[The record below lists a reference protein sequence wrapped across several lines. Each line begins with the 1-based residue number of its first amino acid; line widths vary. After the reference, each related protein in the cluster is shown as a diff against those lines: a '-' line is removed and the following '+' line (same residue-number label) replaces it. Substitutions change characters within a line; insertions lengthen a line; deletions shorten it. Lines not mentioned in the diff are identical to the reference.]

1 MESLLSASSL
11 EYAWCTRDPSSTMI
25 GFAAVPR
32 AESLRGLEVLI
43 EETEDSLVVWKSSSE
58 EVN

>member
-1 MESLLSASSL
+1 
-11 EYAWCTRDPSSTMI
+11 MI

-58 EVN
+58 EVNWSSCDASKWETIWHAILLL